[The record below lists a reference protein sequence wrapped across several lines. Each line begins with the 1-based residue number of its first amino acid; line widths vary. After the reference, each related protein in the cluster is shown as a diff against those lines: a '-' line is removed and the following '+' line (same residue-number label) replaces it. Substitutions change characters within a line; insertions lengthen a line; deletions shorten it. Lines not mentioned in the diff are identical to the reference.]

1 MGRGIFSEGTR
12 AGMRRK
18 RKRHVAMDMPM
29 RVFPPPT
36 LSISGRL
43 RSPDRLSTMT
53 GMRSGCLARLLAC
66 GRAGGRMRGLCVW
79 GVSWFDRSLA
89 RYIDA
94 ADAARDAR
102 SPFSGIVW
110 GRKATAATVWCERAG
125 GREREERRGPPRGWV
140 GSHPSTQLRS
150 RRSDAA
156 EVPAAC
162 RRRAGAAH
170 EHDGRV
176 RGGAVQTDGQRYSR
190 AAHDLGRR
198 RRHSP
203 RPHEG
208 SRACGAAAQRRRRV

>member
-12 AGMRRK
+12 AGTRRK
-18 RKRHVAMDMPM
+18 SKRRVAMNMPM

-79 GVSWFDRSLA
+79 GVSWFDRPLA

-125 GREREERRGPPRGWV
+125 GRERREEGTPPKRV
-140 GSHPSTQLRS
+140 GSHIHTAEIPTLR
-150 RRSDAA
+150 
-156 EVPAAC
+156 C
-162 RRRAGAAH
+162 C
-170 EHDGRV
+170 
-176 RGGAVQTDGQRYSR
+176 GGARGLPAPCWR
-190 AAHDLGRR
+190 
-198 RRHSP
+198 
-203 RPHEG
+203 
-208 SRACGAAAQRRRRV
+208 GA

>member
-12 AGMRRK
+12 AGTRRK
-18 RKRHVAMDMPM
+18 RKRRVAIDMPM

-125 GREREERRGPPRGWV
+125 GRERRERGTPSKRV

-208 SRACGAAAQRRRRV
+208 SRASGAAAQRRRRV